1 MSLRDDLDA
10 MERHRDA
17 GTLHEFLTGTAKPLP
32 VDPPLDRSAHAP
44 RKTWAFVKSRND

>member
-17 GTLHEFLTGTAKPLP
+17 GTLQEFLNGTAKPLP
-32 VDPPLDRSAHAP
+32 VEWPLDRSAHATST
-44 RKTWAFVKSRND
+44 TWAFIKSRND